1 MNHENIPELLKKAIN
16 CWESIREAMVDSDIV
31 DPKRMVPH
39 LVIDAFFSG
48 YRDGST
54 DSRDHYV
61 KTQVTRIYGAHG
73 ADVFAEGVLSTKG
86 DLIKIEGSRDMEI
99 TPDEAARLV
108 KELIRLARA
117 GGWIDPE
124 EDDGK

>member
-1 MNHENIPELLKKAIN
+1 MFNENIPELLKKAIN
-16 CWESIREAMVDSDIV
+16 CWESLREPMVDYGIV

-48 YRDGST
+48 YRDGAMAGH
-54 DSRDHYV
+54 DH
-61 KTQVTRIYGAHG
+61 KIQVTRIYGARG
-73 ADVFAEGVLSTKG
+73 ADVFAEGVLSMKG

-99 TPDEAARLV
+99 TPDEAARLG
-108 KELIRLARA
+108 KELIRLARI